1 MKVKRQRRV
10 EVKAEGEK
18 SQDESENKIKAY
30 ILSVNC

>member
-1 MKVKRQRRV
+1 MRV

-30 ILSVNC
+30 ILAGNC